1 MTNSH
6 DAGHPSTARMMR
18 PTPPTDDRVRSST
31 TRTRG
36 SVARLVLHWL
46 LVAAA
51 LGYFAYQVPQ
61 LVLSASAGA
70 GEFAG
75 LRWGWV
81 AAAVASNL
89 AAIAV
94 YAELHRELLRVGGAR
109 VSVRTTQSITFA
121 GNAISNTVP
130 VVGGAWAVAYAISR
144 FRRRGV
150 DAALASWA
158 VLLAGVLSTICLIAL
173 AAIALGVVGR
183 LPAFGA
189 GAVALAVCAA
199 GVGAWVLVTHRALL
213 RVLLRPILS
222 LGRFVPGQCAI
233 CRNRRASDID
243 RFTDKVSG
251 RLARLRPSPLR
262 WSYLVALAVLAWALD
277 FADLVISTVAALGT
291 IPSAAL
297 VLGFLAVQASI
308 ALQVVPGGA
317 GLAEIG
323 LLGALRSCGVAA
335 GPAAISVLVYRASSW
350 LLPSALGWIIYG
362 LQIHLIRP
370 RPHRHGLRSSPH
382 LAPIV
387 RPPSTGA

>member
-1 MTNSH
+1 
-6 DAGHPSTARMMR
+6 
-18 PTPPTDDRVRSST
+18 
-31 TRTRG
+31 
-36 SVARLVLHWL
+36 VARLVLHWL

-370 RPHRHGLRSSPH
+370 RPHRHGLGATPM
-382 LAPIV
+382 LT
-387 RPPSTGA
+387 STG